1 MVTCESWL
9 FYFIGSSGL
18 QEYFQ
23 PWKLVVQDQLFR
35 EHGLMNK
42 LSGIGKIADVFR
54 AVAVAGEKQWQIV
67 FSAAAKDFETVFS
80 CVTTIAI
87 RRKRSFVDLKDRS
100 GFFGGSGKNFII
112 HRIVCVVTVSENFDT
127 RIFHNI
133 DKGFGVFVPGA
144 GVVVPGMHAG
154 NGVIKF
160 T

>member
-54 AVAVAGEKQWQIV
+54 AVAIFGSSEGFQNSFLLCHHDSHKAQEKL
-67 FSAAAKDFETVFS
+67 
-80 CVTTIAI
+80 
-87 RRKRSFVDLKDRS
+87 R
-100 GFFGGSGKNFII
+100 
-112 HRIVCVVTVSENFDT
+112 
-127 RIFHNI
+127 
-133 DKGFGVFVPGA
+133 
-144 GVVVPGMHAG
+144 
-154 NGVIKF
+154 
-160 T
+160 

>member
-54 AVAVAGEKQWQIV
+54 AVAVAGEKQWQII
-67 FSAAAKDFETVFS
+67 FSTATKDLETVFS

-87 RRKRSFVDLKDRS
+87 RRKRSFVDLEDGS
-100 GFFGGSGKNFII
+100 GFFCSSGKNFII
-112 HRIVCVVTVSENFDT
+112 YRIVCVIAVAEDLDAG
-127 RIFHNI
+127 IFHNI
-133 DKGFGVFVPGA
+133 DKSFGVFVPGTGA
-144 GVVVPGMHAG
+144 VIPGMHAC
-154 NGVIKF
+154 NGVVKF